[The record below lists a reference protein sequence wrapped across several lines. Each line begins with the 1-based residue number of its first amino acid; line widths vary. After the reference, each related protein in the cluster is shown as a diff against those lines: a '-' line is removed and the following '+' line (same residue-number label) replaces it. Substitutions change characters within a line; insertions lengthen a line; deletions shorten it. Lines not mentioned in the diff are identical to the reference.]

1 MKSQRKKKPVPLH
14 VSLARIHAERAN
26 VIRRTNN
33 RIALLNAAAQE
44 DQIPLLPDKKNWHC
58 CLNTICFS
66 VLLLLLNLLFLQW
79 QWLYYQRVFLYK
91 L

>member
-14 VSLARIHAERAN
+14 VSLARIQAERAN

-33 RIALLNAAAQE
+33 RIALLNPATQKE
-44 DQIPLLPDKKNWHC
+44 QIPLLPEIEIRNY
-58 CLNTICFS
+58 CLNTICFC
-66 VLLLLLNLLFLQW
+66 VLLLVLNLLFLQW
-79 QWLYYQRVFLYK
+79 LYYQRFFLDN

>member
-1 MKSQRKKKPVPLH
+1 MKSQRKKTPVPLH

-26 VIRRTNN
+26 VIRRTKN

-44 DQIPLLPDKKNWHC
+44 DQIPLMPEKENRHY
-58 CLNTICFS
+58 CLNTICFC
-66 VLLLLLNLLFLQW
+66 VLLLVLNLLFLQW
-79 QWLYYQRVFLYK
+79 LYYHQRVFLDN